1 MTEYSTNSVIMSD
14 DTKHNSVEE
23 KLTPSNEEEKS
34 SATSEE
40 YEMVKGTSPSPEGD
54 RLLVNGEENL
64 EESLKECIEEN
75 GANKTITDLTTV
87 INNENLLED
96 PDHTIFHNVSYLG
109 SVRVDNPKDEATI
122 QEHMTVMNQSSVSPL
137 SVTVSVPR
145 SCNDSVVLR
154 ETNTR
159 YGEMVL
165 YSRFANAN

>member
-1 MTEYSTNSVIMSD
+1 M
-14 DTKHNSVEE
+14 
-23 KLTPSNEEEKS
+23 
-34 SATSEE
+34 
-40 YEMVKGTSPSPEGD
+40 
-54 RLLVNGEENL
+54 
-64 EESLKECIEEN
+64 
-75 GANKTITDLTTV
+75 
-87 INNENLLED
+87 
-96 PDHTIFHNVSYLG
+96 SYLG

-159 YGEMVL
+159 YGEMVS